1 MQDAIFSFISQFG
14 YAAVSGLIFL
24 ENVFPPIPSELIL
37 PLAGFFSR
45 TGALWLPLA
54 ILAATIGS
62 LAGAYVLYAI
72 GTALDEARLSRILSS
87 KPARMLGFEETDV
100 RAALGWFETKG
111 QKTILIC
118 RCIPVVRSLISIP
131 AGMSRMGLGRFS
143 LRPSWDRS
151 PGTRCSAVWVL
162 GRWRLAAGRLGCR
175 ERDRHHDLRRH
186 HRIWRGRARVVL
198 PQDPSPH
205 QGPGGDSAG
214 FRGRA
219 LGLGKRRAAPWKGPP
234 RSPAIAMRDTKILG
248 SKILPEYLVYCRKWS
263 SRESIPVS
271 VGVSRLI
278 HCLNWLRA
286 ATSFWKARNFLTPPR
301 RDAVP
306 ACIDSRSACMEVS
319 FVAEQC
325 TGA

>member
-100 RAALGWFETKG
+100 RAAFGWFETKG

-143 LRPSWDRS
+143 LMTFVGSLAWNTVLCGLGYWAGGAWQQAASGAASVIDIMTYVVITAF
-151 PGTRCSAVWVL
+151 GVAALVWF
-162 GRWRLAAGRLGCR
+162 CR
-175 ERDRHHDLRRH
+175 
-186 HRIWRGRARVVL
+186 RILPRIKGQGAT
-198 PQDPSPH
+198 PQDPASE
-205 QGPGGDSAG
+205 
-214 FRGRA
+214 R
-219 LGLGKRRAAPWKGPP
+219 
-234 RSPAIAMRDTKILG
+234 
-248 SKILPEYLVYCRKWS
+248 
-263 SRESIPVS
+263 
-271 VGVSRLI
+271 
-278 HCLNWLRA
+278 
-286 ATSFWKARNFLTPPR
+286 
-301 RDAVP
+301 
-306 ACIDSRSACMEVS
+306 
-319 FVAEQC
+319 
-325 TGA
+325 